1 MLIRVWITLWLLWRY
16 EFACGVFMV
25 CSRLVKLEVHMSV
38 DRELERL
45 MVYPYLARFDVA
57 DSLCVLMY

>member
-1 MLIRVWITLWLLWRY
+1 
-16 EFACGVFMV
+16 
-25 CSRLVKLEVHMSV
+25 MSV